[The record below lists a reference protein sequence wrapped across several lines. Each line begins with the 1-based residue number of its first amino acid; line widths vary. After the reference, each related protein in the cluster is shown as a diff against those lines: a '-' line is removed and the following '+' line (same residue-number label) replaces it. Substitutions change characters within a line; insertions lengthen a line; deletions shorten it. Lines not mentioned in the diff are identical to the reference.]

1 MLVIRAGTY
10 KMLVRIAGSA
20 LFVQAF
26 WQTNHLLY
34 SSETAITGFLE
45 YKHIFQTF
53 CFSPF
58 VNLNLCVFVA
68 KLMLIKIIQNSPFYK
83 IN

>member
-1 MLVIRAGTY
+1 MLVIRAGTH

-26 WQTNHLLY
+26 RQTNHLLYVY

-45 YKHIFQTF
+45 YGHIFQTLF
-53 CFSPF
+53 FPICEFKS
-58 VNLNLCVFVA
+58 VCVCC
-68 KLMLIKIIQNSPFYK
+68 K
-83 IN
+83 INVDKNHTEQSIL